1 MQPMVTRC
9 SESIALWKRLM
20 KPNLNALY
28 FQEVTLPV
36 YISLKHSPLQE
47 SRDFPESFDV
57 KSIWLKAANHRKKW
71 RFINKN
77 NLALCKG

>member
-1 MQPMVTRC
+1 M
-9 SESIALWKRLM
+9 LWKRLI

-36 YISLKHSPLQE
+36 YISLKNSRLQE
-47 SRDFPESFDV
+47 RKDFPEFFDE

-71 RFINKN
+71 PFINKN

>member
-1 MQPMVTRC
+1 MVTRC
-9 SESIALWKRLM
+9 SDSVAQWKRLM

-36 YISLKHSPLQE
+36 CISFENSPLQE
-47 SRDFPESFDV
+47 RRDFPESFDE
-57 KSIWLKAANHRKKW
+57 KSIWLKAANHPKKW

-77 NLALCKG
+77 NLA

>member
-1 MQPMVTRC
+1 MVTRC
-9 SESIALWKRLM
+9 SESIALWKRFM

-28 FQEVTLPV
+28 FQELTLPV
-36 YISLKHSPLQE
+36 YISLKNSPLPE
-47 SRDFPESFDV
+47 RRDFPKFFDE
-57 KSIWLKAANHRKKW
+57 KSIRLKAANHRKKW